1 VLTVSTVNVNGL
13 RAAAKKGYLEW
24 LSGSG
29 ADVVCLQEV
38 RAQVGELGDDL
49 REPAGWHAA
58 YAPCEVKGRAGV
70 AVLTRQPP
78 EAVRIGFGVAEFEA
92 AGRYVEV
99 TLPQL
104 VVASL
109 YLPSGDAGTPKQDE
123 KERFMASFLPY
134 LVELRD
140 KAAAD
145 GREVL
150 VCGDWNIAHTE
161 ADLKAWKTNRKSS
174 GFLPAERAWLGE
186 VFASGYTDV
195 VRSLHPDVAGPYS
208 WWSYRGKAFD
218 NDSGWRIDYVCATE
232 NIAARAVSAAVQRAA
247 GYGERWSDHAPV
259 TVRFDWQPE
268 LEPTLPTTCSA
279 AGRDQRCTEF

>member
-24 LSGSG
+24 LADSA

-38 RAQVGELGDDL
+38 RAQTHELAADV
-49 REPAGWHAA
+49 REPADWHAV
-58 YAPCEVKGRAGV
+58 YAPCDVKGRAGV
-70 AVLTRQPP
+70 ALLTRREPD
-78 EAVRIGFGVAEFEA
+78 AVRIGFGVPEFEA
-92 AGRYVEV
+92 AGRYLEV
-99 TLPQL
+99 TLPTV

-109 YLPSGDAGTPKQDE
+109 YLPSGDVGTPKQDE
-123 KERFMASFLPY
+123 KERFMAGFLPY
-134 LVELRD
+134 LAELRD

-161 ADLKAWKTNRKSS
+161 ADLKSWKTNQKSS
-174 GFLPAERAWLGE
+174 GFLPSERAWLGE

-195 VRSLHPDVAGPYS
+195 TRALHPDRNGPYS

-218 NDSGWRIDYVCATE
+218 NDSGWRIDLVCTTE
-232 NIAARAVSAAVQRAA
+232 NIASRAVSSVVERAA
-247 GYGERWSDHAPV
+247 TYAERWSDHAPV
-259 TVRFDWQPE
+259 TVMFDQ
-268 LEPTLPTTCSA
+268 
-279 AGRDQRCTEF
+279 